1 MPNPVV
7 EALKALQVIDK
18 DVWALRRRRDE
29 RPRVLDAKR
38 REVEQRRAALAA
50 QKEARL
56 AQDKE
61 ADRANLDLKTAEEA
75 LKKFQ
80 VAMNTAK
87 TNKEYQALQNQIGEK
102 KAELGKYEDRVLAA
116 MAKSEQ
122 IGAEHARAETE
133 CKKTEGEL
141 AALDKEVKAEVAD
154 LDRRLADL
162 GAKRDAIAQKIEP
175 EALAR
180 YDQILQARGGQA
192 LALVIKGACQGCGKT
207 LTPQDQNLLL
217 KSSGIIYCRNCSRI
231 CYPADDAWDIVG
243 QHQKA

>member
-7 EALKALQVIDK
+7 EALKALQAVDK
-18 DVWALRRRRDE
+18 DVWALTRRRDE
-29 RPRVLDAKR
+29 RPKVLDAKR
-38 REVEQRRAALAA
+38 REVAQRRAVLAA

-56 AQDKE
+56 AQEKEGDK
-61 ADRANLDLKTAEEA
+61 ANLELKTAEEA

-116 MAKSEQ
+116 MTKAEQ
-122 IGAEHARAETE
+122 IGAEYARLEAD
-133 CKKTEGEL
+133 CKKTEAEL
-141 AALDKEVKAEVAD
+141 AALDKEVQTEVAD
-154 LDRRLADL
+154 LDRRLAEL
-162 GAKRDAIAQKIEP
+162 QGKRDAVAQKIEP

-180 YDQILQARGGQA
+180 YDQILKARGGQA
-192 LALVIKGACQGCGKT
+192 LALVIKGACQGCGKS
-207 LTPQDQNLLL
+207 LTPQDQNQLL
-217 KSSGIIYCRNCSRI
+217 KPSGLVYCRNCSRI